1 LQNVWKEKEEK
12 KKLYN
17 NNLTTMKKIAIGGDH
32 AGYDYK
38 EKLVK
43 ALTEA
48 GYEVKDFGP
57 DSNASVDYPDY
68 VHPLS
73 TDIEA
78 GKFDLGIVICGSGNG
93 VAITANKHQGI
104 RAALCWD
111 EDLAALSRQ
120 HNNANI
126 LAIPARFVTYELAE
140 KMADIFLTTDFEG
153 GRHQNRVDKIAC
165 K

>member
-1 LQNVWKEKEEK
+1 
-12 KKLYN
+12 
-17 NNLTTMKKIAIGGDH
+17 MKKIAIGGDH
-32 AGYDYK
+32 AGFEYK
-38 EKLVK
+38 AKMVQ

-73 TDIEA
+73 TAIEN
-78 GKFDLGIVICGSGNG
+78 GEHDLGIVICGSGNG

-111 EDLAALSRQ
+111 EELAELARQ
-120 HNNANI
+120 HNNANV

-140 KMADIFLTTDFEG
+140 KMATLFLATDFEG
-153 GRHQNRVDKIAC
+153 GRHENRVNKIAC